1 VPPLRIGVI
10 GCGRLARAVHL
21 PVLGRLPNARVV
33 ALAEPDE
40 TSRAAAS
47 AIARGASTYADAGDL
62 LRAGGVDAVVICA
75 PPQLHLPIATAAFD
89 AGLHV
94 YL

>member
-1 VPPLRIGVI
+1 MTPLRIGVI
-10 GCGRLARAVHL
+10 GCGRIARAVHL
-21 PVLGRLPNARVV
+21 PVLGRLPSARVV

-40 TSRAAAS
+40 SGRRAAS
-47 AIARGASTYADAGDL
+47 AIARGATTYADYADL
-62 LRAGGVDAVVICA
+62 LRAGGVDAAVICV
-75 PPQLHLPIATAAFD
+75 PSHLHVPVATAAFD